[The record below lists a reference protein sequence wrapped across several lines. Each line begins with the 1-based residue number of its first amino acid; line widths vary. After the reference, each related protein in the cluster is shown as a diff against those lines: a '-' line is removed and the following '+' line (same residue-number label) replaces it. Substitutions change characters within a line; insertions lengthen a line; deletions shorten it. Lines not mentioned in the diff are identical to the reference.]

1 MKNIFKRTAI
11 VLPAL
16 LLGSVATLGMYAHAS
31 STTPAT
37 TAGVQQPITAMVSG
51 GESSDGTPASAKDT
65 DNLQVQDG
73 PQNGADG
80 EQVDGIDVGHVDAGQ
95 SGGVETPD
103 AHETGSGTESG
114 N

>member
-1 MKNIFKRTAI
+1 MKNLLRRTAI

-16 LLGSVATLGMYAHAS
+16 LIGSAATLGMYAHAS
-31 STTPAT
+31 STPSAITTSNPSVVTTIPSSEPTDGAT
-37 TAGVQQPITAMVSG
+37 AN
-51 GESSDGTPASAKDT
+51 AKDT

-80 EQVDGIDVGHVDAGQ
+80 EQADGVDVGHVDAGQ
-95 SGGVETPD
+95 SGGTETPD
-103 AHETGSGTESG
+103 ATETGTETAGG

>member
-1 MKNIFKRTAI
+1 MKNLLRRTAI

-16 LLGSVATLGMYAHAS
+16 LIGSAATLGIYAQAS
-31 STTPAT
+31 STPPVITTSNPSIVTTVPNSEPADSA
-37 TAGVQQPITAMVSG
+37 TANV
-51 GESSDGTPASAKDT
+51 KDT

-80 EQVDGIDVGHVDAGQ
+80 EQADGVDVGHVDTGQ
-95 SGGVETPD
+95 TNGTETPD
-103 AHETGSGTESG
+103 ATETGTETAGG

>member
-1 MKNIFKRTAI
+1 MKNILKRTAI

-16 LLGSVATLGMYAHAS
+16 LLGSAATLGMYAHAS
-31 STTPAT
+31 STPPAAAT
-37 TAGVQQPITAMVSG
+37 STQQPIAATVSG
-51 GESSDGTPASAKDT
+51 SESSDGTATNTKDT

-80 EQVDGIDVGHVDAGQ
+80 EQADGVDVGHVDVGQ
-95 SGGVETPD
+95 SGGIEMPD
-103 AHETGSGTESG
+103 APETGSGTESG